1 MRTESAS
8 KSTAQHAQ
16 HKTPDL
22 MSYCAHFQGLCCDQQ
37 PLQTA
42 LEAINREKT
51 LTDSEAL
58 FRRESVPLSMHGC
71 MESMTIKQHS
81 F

>member
-1 MRTESAS
+1 MWTLKYMRPESAS

-22 MSYCAHFQGLCCDQQ
+22 MSYCAHFQGLCCDQH

-58 FRRESVPLSMHGC
+58 FRR
-71 MESMTIKQHS
+71 
-81 F
+81 